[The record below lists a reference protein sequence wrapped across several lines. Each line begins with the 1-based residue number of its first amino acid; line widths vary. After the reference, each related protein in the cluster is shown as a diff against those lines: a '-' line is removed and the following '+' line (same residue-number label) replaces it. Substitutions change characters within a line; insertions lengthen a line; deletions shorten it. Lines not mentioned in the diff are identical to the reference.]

1 MKEAVAKLT
10 ERCHGSQ
17 EMSCLEEEAVVP
29 SQLRKLG
36 TGEGACDR
44 DRVAEVVVEAPVGDH
59 R

>member
-1 MKEAVAKLT
+1 
-10 ERCHGSQ
+10 
-17 EMSCLEEEAVVP
+17 MSCLEKEAVVP
-29 SQLRKLG
+29 NKLRKMG